1 MDTGRSIIG
10 LAESDDGY
18 RFRVHPQPFL
28 LPVEKGIFAEYEE
41 YGVEDCRISAI
52 EGAYLL
58 TYSAYSR
65 HGVRIGLAR
74 TRDFEKVKNRNT
86 ETKRGPHDSQAF

>member
-28 LPVEKGIFAEYEE
+28 LPAEKGIFSE
-41 YGVEDCRISAI
+41 
-52 EGAYLL
+52 
-58 TYSAYSR
+58 
-65 HGVRIGLAR
+65 
-74 TRDFEKVKNRNT
+74 
-86 ETKRGPHDSQAF
+86 

>member
-1 MDTGRSIIG
+1 
-10 LAESDDGY
+10 
-18 RFRVHPQPFL
+18 
-28 LPVEKGIFAEYEE
+28 
-41 YGVEDCRISAI
+41 VEDFRISAN
-52 EGAYLL
+52 EGAYQL